1 MSEDDRVRWN
11 EKYQL
16 GEHTSSEPSSLL
28 TALLP
33 LLPNSGRALDVAGGT
48 GRNAIWLAGLG
59 LDVCLA
65 DVSDVALHAAEARA
79 REAGVSIDTQRI
91 DFETE
96 PFPLGP
102 WDLIV
107 IVHFLLRPLFETFP
121 TALAP
126 GGTLVCI
133 HPTTTNLQRHAKPPQ
148 RFLLEDGELPGLVN
162 GLEIVHYEESWLSE
176 GRHEAVLVAI
186 KK

>member
-1 MSEDDRVRWN
+1 M
-11 EKYQL
+11 
-16 GEHTSSEPSSLL
+16 
-28 TALLP
+28 
-33 LLPNSGRALDVAGGT
+33 
-48 GRNAIWLAGLG
+48 
-59 LDVCLA
+59 CLA